1 MILLELDN
9 GYWDDFFSTHFTK
22 KRNKKEGMG
31 KKVKKEET
39 VRKFK

>member
-9 GYWDDFFSTHFTK
+9 GYWDDFFSAHFTK
-22 KRNKKEGMG
+22 KRNTKEGME